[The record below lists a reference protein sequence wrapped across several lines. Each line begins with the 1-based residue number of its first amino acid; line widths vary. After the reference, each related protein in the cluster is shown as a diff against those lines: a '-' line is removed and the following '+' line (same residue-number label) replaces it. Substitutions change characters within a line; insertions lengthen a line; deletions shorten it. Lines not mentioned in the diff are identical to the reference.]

1 MHTHL
6 SDPTKALCL
15 SPCASLFGDPLHVS
29 KWFEVLPP
37 RNASAVTLEVSPAS
51 DLAETKLIID
61 VSEND
66 D

>member
-1 MHTHL
+1 
-6 SDPTKALCL
+6 
-15 SPCASLFGDPLHVS
+15 LFGDPLHVS